1 VDAEGSG
8 RSQVDE
14 IGGRD
19 DRDPFLPRRVQ
30 VVMAVGALAV
40 AASLGVVRVTDAGRS
55 DPPTDRSEPTRSTAG
70 PTRTPN
76 PPAAVPGATHRS
88 SRVGFI
94 GLPPAGAAP
103 SAPSGGEL
111 VVEVWTRPA
120 RAWLYADGRL
130 ITLHHGDRPE
140 GANPVSTGLIERR
153 LTPAGAERLRSYVA
167 RSATAFGPA
176 PARPATAPT
185 RPLVRVEGRLR
196 VVTDPSPAC
205 DARSCGRV
213 TNPGSWLPARMW
225 QSRRPTAYVP
235 SRFAVC
241 YGLRASDDVADLDGA
256 PAVPDASLFGRTA
269 PADPRLPG
277 DWPCSVV
284 TTRRAGRIVEALR
297 GARVLRDSAVGSR
310 ILAYVVDVRSPV
322 PGSPPHEA
330 RLFFEPLLPDD
341 RWPCSA
347 CG

>member
-1 VDAEGSG
+1 MSHDAT
-8 RSQVDE
+8 DE
-14 IGGRD
+14 NGGRD
-19 DRDPFLPRRVQ
+19 DRDPFLPRRVRLAL
-30 VVMAVGALAV
+30 VVGALAV
-40 AASLGVVRVTDAGRS
+40 AAALGVLRTADPTTS
-55 DPPTDRSEPTRSTAG
+55 DPPA
-70 PTRTPN
+70 PTRTP
-76 PPAAVPGATHRS
+76 AARPSTPTVVPDVTGRS
-88 SRVGFI
+88 ARVGFI
-94 GLPPAGAAP
+94 GLPPAGAAA

-111 VVEVWTRPA
+111 VVAVWTRPA

-140 GANPVSTGLIERR
+140 GANAVSTGLIERR
-153 LTPAGAERLRSYVA
+153 LTPAGVERVRSYVA
-167 RSATAFGPA
+167 RSGNGFGPA
-176 PARPATAPT
+176 PTRPAIGPA
-185 RPLVRVEGRLR
+185 RPLVRVGGRLR
-196 VVTDPSPAC
+196 VVREPSPAC
-205 DARSCGRV
+205 DTRSCARV

-225 QSRRPTAYVP
+225 QARQPAAYVP

-241 YGLRASDDVADLDGA
+241 YGLRGSGDTADLEGA
-256 PAVPDASLFGRTA
+256 PAVPDASLFGRTGS
-269 PADPRLPG
+269 ADRRLPP
-277 DWPCSVV
+277 DWPCSMV
-284 TTRRAGRIVEALR
+284 TAQRAGRIVEALR

>member
-1 VDAEGSG
+1 MGVEGPG
-8 RSQVDE
+8 QDQ

-40 AASLGVVRVTDAGRS
+40 AAWLGALQVADPGRPDRPAVSRPPATSTPSSSPAPAPPDAGGRPS
-55 DPPTDRSEPTRSTAG
+55 G
-70 PTRTPN
+70 
-76 PPAAVPGATHRS
+76 
-88 SRVGFI
+88 VGFI

-103 SAPSGGEL
+103 SVPRGGEL
-111 VVEVWTRPA
+111 VVEIWTRPA

-130 ITLHHGDRPE
+130 VTLHHGDRPE

-153 LTPAGAERLRSYVA
+153 LTPAGVERLRSYVA
-167 RSATAFGPA
+167 RSGTGFGPA
-176 PARPATAPT
+176 PTRPVTGPS
-185 RPLVRVEGRLR
+185 RPLVRVDGRLR

-205 DARSCGRV
+205 DARSCARV

-225 QSRRPTAYVP
+225 QSRRLTAYVP

-241 YGLRASDDVADLDGA
+241 YGLRGPGDGAGDIDAA
-256 PAVPDASLFGRTA
+256 PAVPDASLFGRTS
-269 PADPRLPG
+269 PADRRLPA

-284 TTRRAGRIVEALR
+284 TTQRADRIVEALR